1 MTGGRT
7 GIALMNLG
15 SPPSPGEVRR
25 FLFRLFM
32 DIEMF
37 RFPGERLARP
47 LFAALIAGLRAK
59 RVRQRYRLLGG
70 TSPLVPLTERQARGL
85 EAALL
90 QRGYAVP
97 VEVCMRYSHPF
108 ASEAVERL
116 VARGVRGIVGFPLYP
131 QYSDSTSGSSLRA
144 LREAAKQ
151 HRPPLPCHEI
161 RSWFDD
167 PAYHAA
173 LARRILACRR
183 RLNGVEKVGLLFVA
197 HSVPVRFVLRGDPYV
212 QHVERTVAGVL
223 GVLNRETGGALPWLL
238 AYQSRVGPVSWVGP
252 TVPEALEAVLADG
265 VRSVI
270 VAPVSFVS
278 DHLETLYEIDLH
290 YRRQAFELGCERF
303 ERIDSLNASD
313 DFVALLADLVVRA
326 YGSELTG
333 VEGAGHRRGEGLS

>member
-15 SPPSPGEVRR
+15 SPASPGEVQR

-47 LFAALIAGLRAK
+47 LFAALIAALRAE
-59 RVRQRYRLLGG
+59 RVRRRYRVLGG

-85 EAALL
+85 EAALH
-90 QRGYAVP
+90 QRGCAVP

-108 ASEAVERL
+108 APEAVDRL
-116 VARGVRGIVGFPLYP
+116 AARGVRGIVGLPLYP

-144 LREAAKQ
+144 LHEAAEQ
-151 HRPPLPCHEI
+151 HRPALPCHEI

-173 LARRILACRR
+173 LARRVLACRQK
-183 RLNGVEKVGLLFVA
+183 LQGVEKVGLLFVA

-212 QHVERTVAGVL
+212 EHVERTVAGVL
-223 GVLNRETGGALPWLL
+223 GVLNRETRGALPWLL
-238 AYQSRVGPVSWVGP
+238 AYQSRVGPVRWIGP
-252 TVPEALEAVLADG
+252 TVPEALEAVVADG
-265 VRSVI
+265 VRGVI
-270 VAPVSFVS
+270 VVPVSFVS

-290 YRRQAFELGCERF
+290 YRRLAFELGCERF
-303 ERIDSLNASD
+303 ERTDSLNASD
-313 DFVALLADLVVRA
+313 DFMTLLADLVIRA
-326 YGSELTG
+326 HGDELSG
-333 VEGAGHRRGEGLS
+333 IDVAGHRQEEGLS

>member
-1 MTGGRT
+1 MIGGRT

-15 SPPSPGEVRR
+15 SPASPGEVRR

-37 RFPGERLARP
+37 RFPGEKRVRP
-47 LFAALIAGLRAK
+47 LFAALIAGLRAE
-59 RVRQRYRLLGG
+59 RVRQRYRVLGG
-70 TSPLVPLTERQARGL
+70 TSPLLPLTEGQAKGL

-108 ASEAVERL
+108 APEAVERL
-116 VARGVRGIVGFPLYP
+116 AARGVRNVVGLPLYP

-144 LREAAKQ
+144 LHRATEQ
-151 HRPPLPCHEI
+151 HRPRLSCQEI

-173 LARRILACRR
+173 LARRILACRQKWE
-183 RLNGVEKVGLLFVA
+183 GVEHIGLLFMA

-212 QHVERTVAGVL
+212 QHVEKTVAGVL
-223 GVLNRETGGALPWLL
+223 DVLNRQAGPALPWML
-238 AYQSRVGPVSWVGP
+238 AYQSRVGPVKWVGP
-252 TVPEALEAVLADG
+252 TVLEALEAFLG
-265 VRSVI
+265 EGIRSVI

-290 YRRQAFELGCERF
+290 YRRLALELGCERF
-303 ERIDSLNASD
+303 ERIESLNASD
-313 DFVALLADLVVRA
+313 DFTALLADRVIGA
-326 YGSELTG
+326 CGNELSG
-333 VEGAGHRRGEGLS
+333 IEGTGHRQTEGRS